1 MEAIDMIKEINKL
14 NILIVEDGDDI
25 RDIMSTTFGKICHS
39 ARTAVDGEDGLKKF
53 NESKPDLIIS
63 DIRMPN
69 MNGNDMIDTIK
80 NDNPS
85 LPVIVV
91 TGHGKIIKA
100 TDNADVILEKP
111 IKFDK
116 LLENMY
122 QLTR

>member
-14 NILIVEDGDDI
+14 DILIVEDGDDI
-25 RDIMSTTFGKICHS
+25 REIMSTTFGKICHS

-69 MNGNDMIDTIK
+69 MNGNDMIDAIK
-80 NDNPS
+80 KDNPS
-85 LPVIVV
+85 LPIIVV

-100 TDNADVILEKP
+100 TENADIILEKP

>member
-1 MEAIDMIKEINKL
+1 MDAVDMIEEINKL

-25 RDIMSTTFGKICHS
+25 RDIMATTFSKICHT
-39 ARTAVDGEDGLKKF
+39 ARTAIDGEDGLNKF

-69 MNGNDMIDTIK
+69 MNGNDMINAIK
-80 NDNPS
+80 KDNPS
-85 LPVIVV
+85 LPIIVV

-100 TDNADVILEKP
+100 TEKADVILEKP
-111 IKFDK
+111 IKFDQ

-122 QLTR
+122 NLTR